1 MLAQV
6 RTNHASGAVLAMLEE
21 PLATPLEIRSPD
33 TNLKVLY
40 GLSRARTVSLC
51 KGVHRE
57 VKSEGSKWQ
66 NLVVTNRNL
75 IVGLYNLGNLAID
88 RIAQ

>member
-1 MLAQV
+1 M
-6 RTNHASGAVLAMLEE
+6 
-21 PLATPLEIRSPD
+21 
-33 TNLKVLY
+33 KVLY
-40 GLSRARTVSLC
+40 GLSRAGTVSLC

-75 IVGLYNLGNLAID
+75 IVGLN
-88 RIAQ
+88 RH